1 MMKKEITDEEAVQL
15 KGGAGSFSA
24 ALLNYLGSFI
34 KTIYEIG
41 QNLGSSF
48 RRKC

>member
-1 MMKKEITDEEAVQL
+1 MIKKDITNSEAIEL
-15 KGGAGSFSA
+15 KGGASSFSA

-34 KTIYEIG
+34 KTIYEMG